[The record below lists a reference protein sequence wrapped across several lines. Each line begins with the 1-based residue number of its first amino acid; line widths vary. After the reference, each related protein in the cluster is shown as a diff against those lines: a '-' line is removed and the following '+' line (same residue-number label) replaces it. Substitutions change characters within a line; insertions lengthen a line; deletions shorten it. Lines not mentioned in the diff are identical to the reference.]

1 MIKYVTSRPL
11 WFNILVALL
20 IIILIFITFML
31 SLNWITRH
39 GEYKKVPAVTGKNI
53 NDVMKQID
61 EAGFDLVIQDSV
73 YYDSLPRGIVLK
85 QVPEADQV
93 VKVNRTVY
101 VIINRFVAPDI
112 SMPNIVGFSYR
123 NVELSL
129 KNLGL
134 KIGDTTYKPD
144 FAKGSIL
151 EMSVNGKPLKPGDKI
166 KVGSVIDLVIAG
178 GQSEEDMAVPKLIG
192 MPYAEAKI
200 LAEAKGLSLMAIPN
214 GVTDIENGY
223 VYKQEPSPKTGD
235 GAYVRIRQGQMMTVW
250 LQREPVNLDS
260 LDNNKPP
267 QLPE

>member
-20 IIILIFITFML
+20 IIILLFVTFML
-31 SLNWITRH
+31 SLNWITKH
-39 GEYKKVPAVTGKNI
+39 GDYKKVPAVTGKNI

-61 EAGFDLVIQDSV
+61 DAGFELVIQDSV
-73 YYDSLPRGIVLK
+73 YYDSLPKGIVLK
-85 QVPEADQV
+85 QVPEADEV

-101 VIINRFVAPDI
+101 VIINRFIAPDI
-112 SMPNIVGFSYR
+112 AMPNLIGFSYR
-123 NVELSL
+123 NAELSF

-151 EMSVNGKPLKPGDKI
+151 EMSINGKPLKPGDKI

-178 GQSEEDMAVPKLIG
+178 GQGEEDMAVPKLIG
-192 MPYAEAKI
+192 MRYAEAKI
-200 LAEAKGLSLMAIPN
+200 LAEANGLSVMPIAN
-214 GVTDIENGY
+214 GITDIDNAFI
-223 VYKQEPSPKTGD
+223 YKQEPTPKTPD
-235 GAYVRIRQGQMMTVW
+235 GAYIRIRQGQMMTVW
-250 LQREPVNLDS
+250 LQTEPVNLDS
-260 LDNNKPP
+260 LDNKQPP